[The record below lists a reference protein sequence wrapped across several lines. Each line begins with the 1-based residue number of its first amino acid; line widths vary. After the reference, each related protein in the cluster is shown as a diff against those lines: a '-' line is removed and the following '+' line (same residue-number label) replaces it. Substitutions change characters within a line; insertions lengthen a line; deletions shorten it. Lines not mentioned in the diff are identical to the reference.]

1 MRLAAAVIEDGDDR
15 CIIPELVPLSQ
26 REGRSALATTSWR
39 DEDAMKKSVLM
50 EIEEITQYLGMDT
63 RRVMQSIV
71 TKSEGWKRS
80 DEEEDAGYTKSL
92 RHEVV

>member
-26 REGRSALATTSWR
+26 RECRSALATTSWR

-50 EIEEITQYLGMDT
+50 EIEEITQ
-63 RRVMQSIV
+63 IV
-71 TKSEGWKRS
+71 GH
-80 DEEEDAGYTKSL
+80 GYTQGHAEHCEKIRRL
-92 RHEVV
+92 EVK